1 MAAPARQL
9 NNPAVASVY
18 EYERKQKLAGAGQ
31 GPCFVDS
38 RPALENAALR
48 MCYAKS
54 LPTRYPTK
62 CTLVGDLMISK
73 GIWFQEEAE

>member
-18 EYERKQKLAGAGQ
+18 EYEREQKLAGAGQ

-38 RPALENAALR
+38 RPALENAGL
-48 MCYAKS
+48 
-54 LPTRYPTK
+54 
-62 CTLVGDLMISK
+62 
-73 GIWFQEEAE
+73 